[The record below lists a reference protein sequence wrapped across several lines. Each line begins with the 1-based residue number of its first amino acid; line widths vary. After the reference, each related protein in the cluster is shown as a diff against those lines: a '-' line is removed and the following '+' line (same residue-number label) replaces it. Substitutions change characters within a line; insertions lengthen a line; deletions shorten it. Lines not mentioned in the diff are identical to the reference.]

1 MFRHVMS
8 ADVTCEKKVCEHSSE
23 EMSALPT
30 NKLGPFAGVGKQG
43 FGCMGMSAFYGSAK
57 TTTEADA
64 KAVFHEAVAAG
75 VTLFNSADFYGPL
88 NADGFGHNLRY
99 LNITYKYI

>member
-1 MFRHVMS
+1 
-8 ADVTCEKKVCEHSSE
+8 
-23 EMSALPT
+23 
-30 NKLGPFAGVGKQG
+30 
-43 FGCMGMSAFYGSAK
+43 MGMSAFYASAK

-88 NADGFGHNLRY
+88 NAEGFGHNLRY
-99 LNITYKYI
+99 HDILRKIPKYCEFDSLCSAVAFSV